1 MAYGGIGMVLA
12 RFRVWS
18 CHILVITVGLLAVD
32 AFFYRTSFRF
42 FFFLFLFFF
51 IFFFFVFFFFLS
63 FFFWFGPPVG
73 FFFGADEMIA
83 EMTAYIMTVED
94 FNSPRPAS
102 QDEAFGG

>member
-42 FFFLFLFFF
+42 FFSFSFFLYFLFLC
-51 IFFFFVFFFFLS
+51 FFFFPF

>member
-51 IFFFFVFFFFLS
+51 VFFFFVFFFFLS
-63 FFFWFGPPVG
+63 FFFGLALLWV
-73 FFFGADEMIA
+73 FFLGRM
-83 EMTAYIMTVED
+83 
-94 FNSPRPAS
+94 R
-102 QDEAFGG
+102 

>member
-42 FFFLFLFFF
+42 FFFFFFFSLFSFSLFFFFSFLFFF
-51 IFFFFVFFFFLS
+51 GLALLWVFFL
-63 FFFWFGPPVG
+63 GR
-73 FFFGADEMIA
+73 M
-83 EMTAYIMTVED
+83 
-94 FNSPRPAS
+94 R
-102 QDEAFGG
+102 